1 MHHRE
6 RKTPA
11 VILHTTEIFDAD
23 RSYLSFTREFGKIRA
38 RARGVAKPGSRLAG
52 HLLAY
57 LPCQLELIDTDG
69 WYLIVQAQSTGEVLE
84 YPRHSLEFLQQ
95 CELIAEVIDK
105 LLPDKEPHEELYDG
119 LVYTL
124 ERLQELC
131 QVDEVNEGEL
141 LLVTSEFLF
150 KMQIVMGYR
159 PELERCVITGSE
171 IIPEGIGW
179 SSELGGVVCGEG
191 LKEARVPV
199 KVLEFP
205 RTVVVLRQLA
215 RPQFVAE
222 RLGMDPGMRAETCRI
237 IFDYLQ
243 TQIGKPLKSYS
254 FLERILTTRA

>member
-1 MHHRE
+1 MRHRE
-6 RKTPA
+6 RKTAA

-57 LPCQLELIDTDG
+57 LPCQLELVESNG
-69 WYLIVQAQSTGEVLE
+69 WYVIVQAQSTGEVKE
-84 YPRHSLEFLQQ
+84 YPAHSLDFLQQ

-131 QVDEVNEGEL
+131 QGEVDEGQL

-159 PELERCVITGSE
+159 PELERCVITGAE
-171 IIPEGIGW
+171 IAPEGVGW
-179 SSELGGVVCGEG
+179 SSELGGVVCAEG
-191 LKEARVPV
+191 LKEVRVPV
-199 KVLEFP
+199 KKLDFP

-222 RLGMDPGMRAETCRI
+222 RLGMDPAMRAETCRI

-254 FLERILTTRA
+254 FLEHL